1 MPTSSPS
8 SSHSSH
14 QAQRHSSAYGK
25 SVLSG
30 QWWLLWVLASLAVH
44 MALMTLLSSL
54 PSSTPRSSNAP
65 AQKTQDPPQMIV
77 DVIQGSSQTSE
88 KPPDTTRLGYKDHH
102 ALQDTTAPPEEGF
115 DAGQHPQSSLAK
127 SAKTKHELPP
137 PSSSPSTSLPPSS
150 SSYKGSTAPHIEGI
164 ADLPHSTAQPAATH
178 KKQIPP
184 IEEPQQQPDAF
195 ARTPYEEL
203 LSHSADGLA
212 DTAQQNYAAFIED
225 PTAHQGQSIDLS
237 TQEFRWMGYFSKL
250 KKTIQ
255 STWSYPR
262 AARYAALQGRVKVR
276 FIILKN
282 GDLAQAKVLS
292 SSGYDILDAHVLQA
306 LGEAAPFDP
315 LPWHFKEPR
324 MEVTGVFTY
333 LVR

>member
-1 MPTSSPS
+1 
-8 SSHSSH
+8 
-14 QAQRHSSAYGK
+14 
-25 SVLSG
+25 
-30 QWWLLWVLASLAVH
+30 
-44 MALMTLLSSL
+44 
-54 PSSTPRSSNAP
+54 
-65 AQKTQDPPQMIV
+65 MIV
-77 DVIQGSSQTSE
+77 DVIQQGSSQISE
-88 KPPDTTRLGYKDHH
+88 KPPETTRLGYKDHH
-102 ALQDTTAPPEEGF
+102 ALQDTTAPPEEAF
-115 DAGQHPQSSLAK
+115 AAGQHPQSSLAK
-127 SAKTKHELPP
+127 STKKQHKPPP
-137 PSSSPSTSLPPSS
+137 PSSSSPSV
-150 SSYKGSTAPHIEGI
+150 KGSTAPHIEGI
-164 ADLPHSTAQPAATH
+164 ADPPHSTTTAQPTAPY
-178 KKQIPP
+178 KEQIPS
-184 IEEPQQQPDAF
+184 IEEPQQQPEVV
-195 ARTPYEEL
+195 ARTPYEKL
-203 LSHSADGLA
+203 LSHSADSLA
-212 DTAQQNYAAFIED
+212 NAAQQNYAAFIED
-225 PTAHQGQSIDLS
+225 PTARQGQSIDLS

-276 FIILKN
+276 FMILKN